1 MKIGVIGS
9 DDVAKVLAGG
19 FLKQSRNAIN
29 SGFQREHLPCSH
41 IIKTNDGIR
50 LLQSWV
56 SGRVN
61 RSHCPARAI
70 NSHDFAI
77 VRAHYRVCGPSIS
90 ICRPTA
96 EDDEAQDEALVDTET
111 RCCIEFNLPA
121 ANNLRIFVTS

>member
-9 DDVAKVLAGG
+9 GDVAKVLAGG

-29 SGFQREHLPCSH
+29 SGFHREHLPCSH
-41 IIKTNDGIR
+41 IIKTNDGTH
-50 LLQSWV
+50 LLQSWIL

-77 VRAHYRVCGPSIS
+77 VKLLGRI
-90 ICRPTA
+90 
-96 EDDEAQDEALVDTET
+96 ALLVLLSLT
-111 RCCIEFNLPA
+111 
-121 ANNLRIFVTS
+121 